1 MPWAGA
7 HVAFL
12 RVDDPAELLAP
23 ERSRRDLAMGRLA
36 RHMGLSRGAEAGGA
50 AAGESA
56 AHENG
61 RRYILPPQEQPA
73 EVGEELSAWLA
84 PHNCALAAIVRR
96 HRLASDDLRELPWLQ
111 KEVVGKECR

>member
-1 MPWAGA
+1 MIGA
-7 HVAFL
+7 NA
-12 RVDDPAELLAP
+12 
-23 ERSRRDLAMGRLA
+23 
-36 RHMGLSRGAEAGGA
+36 
-50 AAGESA
+50 
-56 AHENG
+56 
-61 RRYILPPQEQPA
+61 A